1 MPTAEIL
8 SEVRA
13 ELAVITAATQEVAE
27 SFANYV
33 LDAWRVGG
41 ADKLAVPENAKEARV
56 KLNNLIAD
64 GFARRDAERDRLRE
78 QNAALI
84 VALEACRA
92 WIASEPVSTAMG
104 SAHGRLLERVST
116 VIAAA
121 KAGA

>member
-1 MPTAEIL
+1 MPTETKIANP
-8 SEVRA
+8 
-13 ELAVITAATQEVAE
+13 TAQHTPPTRCHHDE
-27 SFANYV
+27 
-33 LDAWRVGG
+33 
-41 ADKLAVPENAKEARV
+41 PEDQCEPCT
-56 KLNNLIAD
+56 LT
-64 GFARRDAERDRLRE
+64 AERDRLRE